1 MEEFLGVLKDIG
13 GVASSLSGIIVLIGS
28 FLTMSK
34 RTRAVVKEKVQEFAG
49 ISEIKKEI
57 SEQSKRLTD
66 HIDEYEK
73 SREEVKKLESGMECI
88 LRKDIVRHCN
98 TCISAGYITPE
109 DLEALDAEFD
119 SYVSLGGNKFV
130 HDYVERAKKLPIK
143 DVPSLFKGF

>member
-34 RTRAVVKEKVQEFAG
+34 RTRTVVKEKVQEFAG

-57 SEQSKRLTD
+57 SNQSGRLTD

-73 SREEVKKLESGMECI
+73 SIEEVKKLESGMECI

-130 HDYVERAKKLPIK
+130 HDYVERAKKLQIK
-143 DVPSLFKGF
+143 DVPSLFKGS

>member
-1 MEEFLGVLKDIG
+1 MEEFLRVLKDFG
-13 GVASSLSGIIVLIGS
+13 GIASSLSGVIVLIGS

-34 RTRAVVKEKVQEFAG
+34 KTRTIVKEKVQEFAG

-57 SEQSKRLTD
+57 SNQSGRLTD

-73 SREEVKKLESGMECI
+73 SIEEVKKLESGMECI

-98 TCISAGYITPE
+98 TCISAEYITSE

-143 DVPSLFKGF
+143 DAPSLFKGF